1 MTRQQ
6 TRLFAIIATALT
18 AVIFIGMTLH
28 SHTQFDELTNAQ
40 NITPEVHRGKDAW
53 HKNNCVNCHT
63 LLGEGAYFAPDLTKI
78 TDHRGI
84 PYLTAFL
91 KDPSKFYSDEKHR
104 RLMPTLDMTDQE
116 IDDVLQFLVWIS
128 KIDTNGWPPRP
139 ILVTGAS
146 IPGTDTQKP
155 QRPAAASD
163 DPVALGDA
171 VFHSTPPGC
180 FACHSVA
187 AGVDLVGPSLASLA
201 SKAETL
207 ISTDE
212 YTGGAKTARE
222 YIRESIVAPSA
233 YLIPGNI
240 YSSNGV
246 SFMPGGYE
254 VDMTAE
260 QIDQVV
266 DYLMTLN

>member
-18 AVIFIGMTLH
+18 AVVFIGMTVH

-40 NITPEVHRGKDAW
+40 NITPEVLRGKNVW
-53 HKNNCVNCHT
+53 HENNCINCHT

-84 PYLTAFL
+84 PYLTAFM

-104 RLMPTLDMTDQE
+104 RLMPTPNLTDQE
-116 IDDVLQFLVWIS
+116 IDDVLQFLQWIS
-128 KIDTNGWPPRP
+128 KIDTNDWPPRP

-155 QRPAAASD
+155 QQPAATSD
-163 DPVALGDA
+163 DPVALGEA
-171 VFHSTPPGC
+171 IYHSTPPGC

-187 AGVDLVGPSLASLA
+187 KGVNLAGPSLASVA
-201 SKAETL
+201 TRAETT
-207 ISTDE
+207 IASEE
-212 YTGGAKTARE
+212 YSGDATTARE
-222 YIRESIVAPSA
+222 YIRESIVEPSA
-233 YLIPGNI
+233 HLIPGDI
-240 YSSNGV
+240 YSSDGV
-246 SFMPGGYE
+246 SFMPNGYA

-260 QIDQVV
+260 QVDQVV

>member
-18 AVIFIGMTLH
+18 AAVFIGMTLH
-28 SHTQFDELTNAQ
+28 SHTQFDALTNAQ
-40 NITPEVHRGKDAW
+40 NITPEVLRGKTVW
-53 HKNNCVNCHT
+53 HENNCVNCHT
-63 LLGEGAYFAPDLTKI
+63 LLGEGAYYAPDLTKI
-78 TDHRGI
+78 TDHRGF
-84 PYLTAFL
+84 PYLKAFM
-91 KDPSKFYSDEKHR
+91 KNPAQFYSEEKHR
-104 RLMPTLDMTDQE
+104 RLMPTPDLTDQE
-116 IDDVLQFLVWIS
+116 IDDVLQFLAWIS
-128 KIDTNGWPPRP
+128 KIDTAGWPPRP

-163 DPVALGDA
+163 DPVALGEA

-187 AGVDLVGPSLASLA
+187 EGVNLVGPSLSGMVRRAESLV
-201 SKAETL
+201 SSDT
-207 ISTDE
+207 

-222 YIRESIVAPSA
+222 YILESIVSPSA
-233 YLIPGNI
+233 HLVPGAI

-246 SFMPGGYE
+246 SFMPASYAVE
-254 VDMTAE
+254 MTSE
-260 QIDQVV
+260 QVDQVA